1 MYPGVTINV
10 RWSLRKVCITGTSQ
24 VVAFIL
30 REKMPQSQRGITLWE
45 HSKPV
50 DLENNTVLI
59 HVSITSLNIN
69 HSQTFQRSAI
79 ASWQK
84 LILWDQRVQ
93 KLSYAALCATIM
105 ADMLGFTEDNCGA
118 LTVDAMDCIWQS
130 CLHWTFWERTGMSIA
145 LTAVFVESWSILL
158 KWRDPA

>member
-1 MYPGVTINV
+1 M
-10 RWSLRKVCITGTSQ
+10 CITGTSQ
-24 VVAFIL
+24 LEVVAFIL
-30 REKMPQSQRGITLWE
+30 REKMPHSQRGITLWE

-50 DLENNTVLI
+50 DLENNAVLI

-69 HSQTFQRSAI
+69 QAQTFQRSAT

-105 ADMLGFTEDNCGA
+105 ADTRGFHWLRLTVLFALNFLGINRHVHSSDCRFYGIMKHFTEV
-118 LTVDAMDCIWQS
+118 TRS
-130 CLHWTFWERTGMSIA
+130 CLITS
-145 LTAVFVESWSILL
+145 
-158 KWRDPA
+158 KD